1 MVAGDAHSLFGAGNP
16 LGLLVAAAAAVP
28 FGVLMALPAL
38 RLQGLYLALASMAF
52 AVMAIP
58 LFFAQPEILG
68 TNGRKLVTPRFLGID
83 FDDPRNFVVLAAVAF
98 AVLGLFVVWL
108 RRGRFGR
115 RLLALRDSPAA
126 SATVG
131 VNLVWTKLLV
141 FALAAAMAGFA
152 GGLLG
157 TFRGTV
163 GSTDFAMLLGIPFLL
178 LLVVGGV
185 GTVSGALI
193 GGISTVLLL
202 IVQDEVS
209 FVVFGVSVLVALTR
223 IGPGLAA
230 LGASRTPEGMVTQVQ
245 RETPRRRQA
254 SSSRGG

>member
-1 MVAGDAHSLFGAGNP
+1 M
-16 LGLLVAAAAAVP
+16 
-28 FGVLMALPAL
+28 
-38 RLQGLYLALASMAF
+38 
-52 AVMAIP
+52 
-58 LFFAQPEILG
+58 
-68 TNGRKLVTPRFLGID
+68 
-83 FDDPRNFVVLAAVAF
+83 
-98 AVLGLFVVWL
+98 WL
-108 RRGRFGR
+108 RRGAFGR
-115 RLLALRDSPAA
+115 RLVALRDSPAA
-126 SATVG
+126 SVTVG

-141 FALAAAMAGFA
+141 FALAAAMAGLA

-157 TFRGTV
+157 MYRGTV
-163 GSTDFAMLLGIPFLL
+163 GTMDFAMLLGIPFLL

-230 LGASRTPEGMVTQVQ
+230 VGAGRNPEGIVAAFGRDRPARDPGAPRPGVGPSG
-245 RETPRRRQA
+245 RVGGPAETAGRPRA
-254 SSSRGG
+254 SSSRAG

>member
-1 MVAGDAHSLFGAGNP
+1 MKRWLKW
-16 LGLLVAAAAAVP
+16 
-28 FGVLMALPAL
+28 ALPVI
-38 RLQGLYLALASMAF
+38 AF
-52 AVMAIP
+52 AV
-58 LFFAQPEILG
+58 
-68 TNGRKLVTPRFLGID
+68 V
-83 FDDPRNFVVLAAVAF
+83 
-98 AVLGLFVVWL
+98 GLFVVWL

-131 VNLVWTKLLV
+131 VDLVWTKLLV

-178 LLVVGGV
+178 LLVV
-185 GTVSGALI
+185 
-193 GGISTVLLL
+193 
-202 IVQDEVS
+202 QDEVS

-230 LGASRTPEGMVTQVQ
+230 LGVARNPEGMVTQFG
-245 RETPRRRQA
+245 RGTPRPGRA